1 MGIFENN
8 WLEIPATGK
17 MAFLRYAEFTQVS
30 KKDNKIMQTAM
41 FIDIPHLMVRK
52 KSVPQR
58 RDSHF
63 NPFFPF
69 LGSSWLQPLPACHRC
84 VSDHLYLPHDPHR
97 SDDGI
102 SGLTTNSIFSAF
114 FSKKKFLKK
123 KIFPPGKSM
132 TPHQGNA
139 ILFRTSQQLSRLRL
153 EPLKGFLS

>member
-58 RDSHF
+58 RATQF
-63 NPFFPF
+63 NPFLFAF

-102 SGLTTNSIFSAF
+102 SGLTTHLIFSVF
-114 FSKKKFLKK
+114 FLKK
-123 KIFPPGKSM
+123 
-132 TPHQGNA
+132 
-139 ILFRTSQQLSRLRL
+139 ILKKRFSLQANQ
-153 EPLKGFLS
+153 